1 MITIVQLLRQVLDAR
16 TRNEFCNA
24 LTELRQEREQ
34 VHQYFMSDWL
44 PLERYF
50 AQYNFADVRTLF
62 NAANNRLDW
71 YVRVALV
78 SLRLLKPKFHLA
90 RHVTSGHDTFDV
102 SSRCIL
108 AVLSLWNNIL
118 DTLVVDCILAV
129 SSLSNSTARHARLDA
144 LDMSNVSYRVET
156 SLVEFGLLSCEILSH
171 ISCERFS
178 DIMSC

>member
-1 MITIVQLLRQVLDAR
+1 MITIVQLLRQVMDAR
-16 TRNEFCNA
+16 TRKEFCNA

-102 SSRCIL
+102 SSPCIL
-108 AVLSLWNNIL
+108 AVLSLWN
-118 DTLVVDCILAV
+118 
-129 SSLSNSTARHARLDA
+129 SMARHARRRLHFGCVELVEQHRSSRRA
-144 LDMSNVSYRVET
+144 RHVERVVSCRDVT

-178 DIMSC
+178 DFMSC